1 MIFHLFENTE
11 TRRILIYL
19 GAAGTLAII
28 GGGIY
33 AASISA
39 VTPTRQRPAANV
51 MVPPSAVV
59 ATQLVAPTPRVT
71 LKGESIRVT
80 IADTV
85 EMRAKG
91 LSGRTSL
98 AWDEGMLFVFDTD
111 GQYGFWMKDMHMG
124 IDILW
129 LDQSGKIVH
138 IAERVMPESY
148 PEAFVPRFPARYV
161 LELPADWV
169 RAHGVSLGDTVDLP

>member
-19 GAAGTLAII
+19 GAAGTLAIV

-39 VTPTRQRPAANV
+39 VTPTNQRVAQEV
-51 MVPPSAVV
+51 VVPTSTAVV
-59 ATQLVAPTPRVT
+59 TQPIAPTPRVH

-80 IADTV
+80 IADTI
-85 EMRAKG
+85 ETRAKG

-98 AWDEGMLFVFDTD
+98 ARDEGMLFVFDTD
-111 GQYGFWMKDMHMG
+111 GQYGFWMKDMLMA

-129 LDQSGKIVH
+129 LDQSGKIIYIVQS
-138 IAERVMPESY
+138 AMPESY
-148 PEAFVPRFPARYV
+148 PEAYVPRSPARYV
-161 LELPADWV
+161 LELQADWV
-169 RAHGVSLGDTVDLP
+169 RTHGVSLGDRVEL